1 MTLDRDSVLS
11 RAFGRRS
18 GGWKSRAP
26 LLLGCGLLAGPRARR
41 SWAQRMRAQAA
52 RDGRACAQAHPD
64 DHGETRPI
72 GRRWGASGSLPAL
85 TGGRGV
91 PGSCLLHSL
100 LVAPFAVRAHRVIPG
115 SSERRGGIRVT
126 RFGGPERKRVFV
138 CRHPRSCPESH
149 TMPGSFINGRAPG
162 GPGRGNV
169 RLSRENAGCEA
180 AFPISGGSP
189 RWWRVMD
196 WLTS

>member
-64 DHGETRPI
+64 DHGETRPMGVVG
-72 GRRWGASGSLPAL
+72 GRRVAARVD
-85 TGGRGV
+85 GGRGV

-138 CRHPRSCPESH
+138 CRHPRSCPESRIS
-149 TMPGSFINGRAPG
+149 PLLVDVLS
-162 GPGRGNV
+162 
-169 RLSRENAGCEA
+169 RLSPSSRCCWCSHR
-180 AFPISGGSP
+180 FSGSCSRLIP
-189 RWWRVMD
+189 ASSTSCSTRRWSACR
-196 WLTS
+196 